1 MRLLVTTSWTGS
13 RKCSPETGESL
24 AMLAAVCNNHCMNED
39 ELIGTAEAAAILG
52 VDKATVPRWADS
64 DRLPIAARAG
74 AHRNAALL
82 FRRSDIEALKTS

>member
-1 MRLLVTTSWTGS
+1 MLVA
-13 RKCSPETGESL
+13 L
-24 AMLAAVCNNHCMNED
+24 CNDHCMDED

-52 VDKATVPRWADS
+52 VDKATVTRWADS

-82 FRRSDIEALKTS
+82 FRRSDIEALKTSAA